1 MPENIPL
8 LFDMMGHTGLKTYI
22 ILNVHSFFIP
32 YKSIIFMDTSRKK
45 RNRYNE
51 KLENQAN
58 RTEEFYLINN

>member
-1 MPENIPL
+1 MPENAPL

-45 RNRYNE
+45 ETDTMQNWTI
-51 KLENQAN
+51 KP
-58 RTEEFYLINN
+58 TE